1 MRGRLDPCQRV
12 TKARADNAPYPL
24 LYDTMPPLHALTA
37 ALVLSGVFA
46 GTALAA
52 DPLTDAV
59 QAAYAPYR
67 AALYLTNGKD
77 AAEAATAV
85 SRARQAWTDVATRF
99 ASAVP
104 APYQGDTLWP
114 STLTQVGAAY
124 DKAASQVQA
133 GQLAPAHETLEQV
146 RDLLAGL
153 RQRNGVVVYSDH
165 MNAYHE
171 EMEHVVVEGR
181 KQLGDAAAAQA
192 LLARVG
198 ALDYLARRLRTQAP
212 ETLTRDAEFTAL
224 QAKVEESVA
233 TLKQAL
239 IKQDL
244 PAAREAVGKVKG
256 PYSRLFRQYG

>member
-1 MRGRLDPCQRV
+1 MRKLQI
-12 TKARADNAPYPL
+12 
-24 LYDTMPPLHALTA
+24 LTA
-37 ALVLSGVFA
+37 ALLTSVLA
-46 GTALAA
+46 GSALAA

-59 QAAYAPYR
+59 QAAYVPYR

-77 AAEAATAV
+77 QAEAAAAMAQ
-85 SRARQAWTDVATRF
+85 ARQAWAAVATRF
-99 ASAVP
+99 AAAAP
-104 APYQGDTLWP
+104 APYQGDTQLAA
-114 STLTQVGAAY
+114 TLAQVGTVY
-124 DKAASQVQA
+124 DKAAAQVQA
-133 GQLAPAHETLEQV
+133 GQLTPAHNTLEEV

-171 EMEHVVVEGR
+171 EMEHVVVDGP
-181 KQLGDAAAAQA
+181 KQLGDATGAQT

-212 ETLTRDAEFTAL
+212 EALTRDAEFTAL
-224 QAKVEESVA
+224 LAKVEESVA

-244 PAAREAVGKVKG
+244 AAAREAVGKVKG
-256 PYSRLFRQYG
+256 PYSRLFRKYG